1 MLAIPL
7 PFVAALL
14 LFITAVLLRYRY
26 LQTSQKPFWF
36 IMLCALMITV
46 VGLRWTVDIALFR
59 YLQPVLGASVPVTA
73 WLCFTVFSSRGWY
86 YLVCYFA
93 AQRTTH

>member
-26 LQTSQKPFWF
+26 PTNKPKTVLVYYVVCGDDYCCWV
-36 IMLCALMITV
+36 ALDV
-46 VGLRWTVDIALFR
+46 
-59 YLQPVLGASVPVTA
+59 
-73 WLCFTVFSSRGWY
+73 
-86 YLVCYFA
+86 
-93 AQRTTH
+93 